1 MCCSRPRQAIATGA
15 KQFARPFTANPE
27 PGAPAAVAVRAAH
40 AVPKPVFEYVGATA
54 LTLVSPMTHRTYR
67 FERPG
72 ARVEVDVR
80 DRSWVAFVPN
90 LALVG

>member
-1 MCCSRPRQAIATGA
+1 MCCGSPRQRIATGA
-15 KQFARPFTANPE
+15 PGPARSLAVNMQRSMPVQIK
-27 PGAPAAVAVRAAH
+27 GAASAA
-40 AVPKPVFEYVGATA
+40 PVFEYVGATA
-54 LTLVSPMTHRTYR
+54 LTVVSPVTRKTYR

-90 LALVG
+90 LARVGQ

>member
-1 MCCSRPRQAIATGA
+1 MCCSRPRQAISAETRRTV
-15 KQFARPFTANPE
+15 RPFAINPQA
-27 PGAPAAVAVRAAH
+27 GAGAADPVRVALRL
-40 AVPKPVFEYVGATA
+40 PKPVFEYVGITA
-54 LTLVSPMTHRTYR
+54 LTVVSPVTRKTYR

-90 LALVG
+90 LVPVG